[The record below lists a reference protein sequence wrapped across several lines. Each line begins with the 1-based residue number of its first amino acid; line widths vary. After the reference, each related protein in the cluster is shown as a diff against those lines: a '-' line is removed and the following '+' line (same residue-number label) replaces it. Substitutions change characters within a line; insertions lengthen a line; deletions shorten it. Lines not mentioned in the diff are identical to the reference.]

1 MPEFLKESIENL
13 AQFAIWEIEESE
25 DKLLEG
31 LTISHVEKKKLNQL
45 KSLVHRKGYLATR
58 QLLKKFGIPPGN
70 IKYDQ
75 KGAPYLIDGRY
86 LSITHSR
93 NFAAIAISDKKV
105 GIDLEF
111 YREKIKKIGPRFLNI
126 EETETSEDF
135 TDIKYLTKIWT
146 AKEALYKIYSKPG
159 INFRSQLH
167 IQKSSKSRS
176 IGLGSINDQGK
187 IFFYN
192 LYFRYF
198 EKFCLTLA
206 TTKF

>member
-25 DKLLEG
+25 DELLEG

-58 QLLKKFGIPPGN
+58 QLLKKFGIPPGSN
-70 IKYDQ
+70 KYDQ

-126 EETETSEDF
+126 EEAEISDDF

-146 AKEALYKIYSKPG
+146 AKEALYKNYSKPA

-167 IQKSSKSRS
+167 IQKSSKSS
-176 IGLGSINDQGK
+176 PIGLGSVNDQGK
-187 IFFYN
+187 IFIYN

>member
-13 AQFAIWEIEESE
+13 AQFAIWKIEESE

-31 LTISHVEKKKLNQL
+31 LTIPHVEKKKLNQL
-45 KSLVHRKGYLATR
+45 KSLVHRKGYLAVR
-58 QLLKKFGIPPGN
+58 QLLKKFGIPPGSN
-70 IKYDQ
+70 KYDQ

-126 EETETSEDF
+126 EETEISEDF

-167 IQKSSKSRS
+167 IQKSSKSS
-176 IGLGSINDQGK
+176 PIGLGSVNDQGK
-187 IFFYN
+187 IFIYN

-198 EKFCLTLA
+198 EKFCITLA

>member
-13 AQFAIWEIEESE
+13 AQFAIWKIEESE

-45 KSLVHRKGYLATR
+45 KSLVHRKGYLAVR
-58 QLLKKFGIPPGN
+58 QLLKKFGIPPGSN
-70 IKYDQ
+70 KYDQ

-126 EETETSEDF
+126 EETEISEDF

-167 IQKSSKSRS
+167 IQKSSKSS
-176 IGLGSINDQGK
+176 PIGLGSVRDKGK
-187 IFFYN
+187 IFIYN